1 MRDFEKEGI
10 NNETAGEA
18 TVRKNAAQTKMISG
32 TLEDNSDLAAAS
44 RIIDSHRSRTSIDG
58 IDVMPLNSTY

>member
-10 NNETAGEA
+10 NNETVGES
-18 TVRKNAAQTKMISG
+18 TIRKNAAQTKMISG
-32 TLEDNSDLAAAS
+32 ILEDNFDLAAAN

-58 IDVMPLNSTY
+58 IDVIPLNSTY